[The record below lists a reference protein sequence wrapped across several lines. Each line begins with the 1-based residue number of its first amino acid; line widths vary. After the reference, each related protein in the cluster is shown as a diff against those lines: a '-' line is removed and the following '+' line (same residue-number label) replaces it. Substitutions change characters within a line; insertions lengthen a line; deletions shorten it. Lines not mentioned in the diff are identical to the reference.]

1 MNVRVD
7 RCFKG
12 NNNFVFQLIFKV
24 DGRYY
29 RESVRGECW
38 TRSIAGE
45 AKDIIAS
52 NYGVRRENIRFV

>member
-7 RCFKG
+7 RCFNG
-12 NNNFVFQLIFKV
+12 NNNHTFQLIFKV

-29 RESVRGECW
+29 RESVRGEDW
-38 TRSIAGE
+38 TRDIAAE
-45 AKDIIAS
+45 AKDKIAS

>member
-12 NNNFVFQLIFKV
+12 NNNFVFQLIFMV
-24 DGRYY
+24 NGNWH
-29 RESVRGECW
+29 RESVRGESW
-38 TRSIAGE
+38 SRSVAIE
-45 AKDIIAS
+45 AKNIIAS